1 MTTSLGGGVV
11 GVTNPVFDIFPIEI
25 WADGNCQ
32 KLGWFALGV
41 QE

>member
-1 MTTSLGGGVV
+1 MTTKLEGGIV

-32 KLGWFALGV
+32 KLEHL
-41 QE
+41 